1 MSLTRT
7 LQNGTIVP
15 AIDIAVEL
23 KVVTKCP
30 TKWLLI
36 DEETGVEYRGQLP
49 QQGGLHWQRLD
60 KIDK

>member
-1 MSLTRT
+1 LNRT
-7 LQNGTIVP
+7 LKDGTVVP

-30 TKWLLI
+30 TKWRLI

-49 QQGGLHWQRLD
+49 QQGELHWQ
-60 KIDK
+60 KIK

>member
-7 LQNGTIVP
+7 LKDGTVVP
-15 AIDIAVEL
+15 AIDMAVEL

-36 DEETGVEYRGQLP
+36 DQETGVQYKGQLP
-49 QQGGLHWQRLD
+49 QAGGLHWQR
-60 KIDK
+60 IEN

>member
-1 MSLTRT
+1 MSLNRT

-49 QQGGLHWQRLD
+49 QQDGLHWQRLD